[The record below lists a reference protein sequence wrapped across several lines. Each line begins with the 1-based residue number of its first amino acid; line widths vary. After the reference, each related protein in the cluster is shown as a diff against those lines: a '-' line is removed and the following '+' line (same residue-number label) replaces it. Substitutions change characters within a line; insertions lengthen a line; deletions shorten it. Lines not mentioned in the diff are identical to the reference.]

1 MIIKPIIPIWLMALI
16 CIIFII
22 IIFFGKLFK
31 RKKVNNENI
40 KTSSD
45 KKFLLR
51 NNILDKGT
59 KVLIIILL
67 FVINLRIMIPNG
79 ESISMNSDVSVL
91 FVIDTSVSMRAL
103 DYNGNNERFEGVVN
117 DCCEIVDELVG
128 CKFSIITF
136 GDTAKKII
144 PFTTDSNVAKVELKS
159 INIENDFY
167 AEGTS
172 INIVKETL
180 ENTLKDEQNRKNG
193 GSKFVVFFIS
203 DGEITKTGE
212 KLDTFSNIKKYISD
226 GAVMGYGTES
236 GGKMI
241 DSLWEDYEDTNGEP
255 YYITYYDDND
265 DRVTAI
271 SKIDEKN
278 LKRLASD
285 LGIDYVKMEKSSNIN
300 SKLKAIKK
308 MAEES
313 EGKEEKIKTAGDIY
327 YYLAI
332 PLVVLLIVNLVIKK
346 RKMV

>member
-1 MIIKPIIPIWLMALI
+1 MIIKPIIPIWLMTLI

-22 IIFFGKLFK
+22 IIFFGNSFK
-31 RKKVNNENI
+31 RKKVKNANI
-40 KTSSD
+40 KTSPD
-45 KKFLLR
+45 KKKLHK
-51 NNILDKGT
+51 NNILDRGT
-59 KVLIIILL
+59 KVLIVMLL

-79 ESISMNSDVSVL
+79 ESISMNTDVSVL

-103 DYNGNNERFEGVVN
+103 DYNGDNERFEGVIN
-117 DCCEIVDELVG
+117 DCCKIIDELVG

-136 GDTAKKII
+136 GDAAKKII

-172 INIVKETL
+172 INTVKEIL
-180 ENTLKDEQNRKNG
+180 EKTLKDEKNRKNG
-193 GSKFVVFFIS
+193 SSKFVVFFIS
-203 DGEITKTGE
+203 DGEITKTDE
-212 KLDTFSNIKKYISD
+212 KLDSFSNIKKYISD
-226 GAVMGYGTES
+226 GAIMGYGTVA

-241 DSLWEDYEDTNGEP
+241 DSLWDDYKDTNGEP
-255 YYITYYDDND
+255 YYITYYDDNN

-278 LKRLASD
+278 LKKLASD

-300 SKLKAIKK
+300 SKLKEIKK
-308 MAEES
+308 MAQES
-313 EGKEEKIKTAGDIY
+313 EGKEEKIKTAEDIY

-332 PLVVLLIVNLVIKK
+332 PLIILLIVNFVIKK